1 MCMTH
6 PDARTLAPAA
16 QMEKRRIAMTMREQG
31 DSFTGIGLALGVH
44 HMTVSMW
51 WDRYQ
56 AGGLEALAVRTR
68 GPKVGVH
75 RRLTLRQ
82 EQAVHKAITDTT
94 PDQLKLPFALWTRVA
109 IAQLIKRRYGIALP
123 VRTMGHYLA
132 RWGFTAH
139 KPLKRAY
146 EQRPE
151 AIAAWLKTE
160 YPRIKRRA
168 LAEGAEIHWGDET
181 GLSISDPRG
190 AALPRKAKHPSG
202 RCCRRAAP

>member
-1 MCMTH
+1 MTH

-31 DSFTGIGLALGVH
+31 DSFSAIGLALGVH
-44 HMTVSMW
+44 YMTVSMW

-75 RRLTLRQ
+75 RRLTARQ
-82 EQAVHKAITDTT
+82 EQSVQKAITDTT
-94 PDQLKLPFALWTRVA
+94 PDQLKLPFALWTRAA
-109 IAQLIKRRYGIALP
+109 IAQLIQRRFNIVLP
-123 VRTMGHYLA
+123 VRTMGHYLS
-132 RWGFTAH
+132 RWGFTAQ

-151 AIAAWLKTE
+151 AIAAWLKPSET
-160 YPRIKRRA
+160 PAAACRTSAGCARRTSPECPTA
-168 LAEGAEIHWGDET
+168 FPGPD
-181 GLSISDPRG
+181 
-190 AALPRKAKHPSG
+190 PSG
-202 RCCRRAAP
+202 RPAFRRAGSAPPVRARP